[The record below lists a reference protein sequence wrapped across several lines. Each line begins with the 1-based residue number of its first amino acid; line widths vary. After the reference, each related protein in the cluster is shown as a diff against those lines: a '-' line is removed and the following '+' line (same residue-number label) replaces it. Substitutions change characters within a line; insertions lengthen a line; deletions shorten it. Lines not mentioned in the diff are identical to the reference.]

1 MGEPPRLSSVHNA
14 VRVLKAF
21 SARHRTFGVSEL
33 ARRLDLSTSTTHR
46 LLATLVSE
54 NLVEQ
59 DPETGR
65 YQLGLAVYDLIA
77 AVSPGYDLTEAVLPP
92 MTMLRNRTGETVQVG
107 VLDGREVVYVERLES
122 THTLRMFLDVGR
134 RNWAHSTGT
143 GKVLL
148 AHLPADVLDRTLQD
162 WELVCQTAN
171 TITDHTALRRAL
183 ASIRDVG
190 YAQNYEE
197 SEIGAVSVGAPIRDP
212 SGIVVAALS
221 VAGPT
226 PRLKPELTDITHAV
240 IEAAAVASRRLG
252 HRGGHRPGRP
262 GAVTADPRTTGAI
275 A

>member
-1 MGEPPRLSSVHNA
+1 MPEPPRLSSVRNA

-46 LLATLVSE
+46 LLATLVAE
-54 NLVEQ
+54 HLVEQ

-92 MTMLRNRTGETVQVG
+92 MTMLRHRTGETVQVG

-134 RNWAHSTGT
+134 RNDAHCTGT

-148 AHLPADVLDRTLQD
+148 AHLPPDVLDRTLD
-162 WELVCQTAN
+162 GWDLVAKTDR
-171 TITDHTALRRAL
+171 TITDHAALRRSL
-183 ASIRDVG
+183 ATIRDIG
-190 YAQNYEE
+190 YAHNDEE
-197 SEIGAVSVGAPIRDP
+197 SEIGAVSVGAPVRDA
-212 SGIVVAALS
+212 SGAVVAALS

-226 PRLKPELTDITHAV
+226 PRLRPALTDITHAV
-240 IEAAAVASRRLG
+240 VEAAAVASRRL
-252 HRGGHRPGRP
+252 
-262 GAVTADPRTTGAI
+262 
-275 A
+275 